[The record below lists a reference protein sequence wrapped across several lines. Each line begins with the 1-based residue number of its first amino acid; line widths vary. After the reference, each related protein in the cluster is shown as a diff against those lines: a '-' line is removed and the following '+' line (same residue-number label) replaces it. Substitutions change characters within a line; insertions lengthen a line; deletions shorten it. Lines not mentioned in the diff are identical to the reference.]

1 MALKGDFKMFEKIRD
16 ILASQLDVDK
26 ETITPDTDIAEDLS
40 ADSLDIVEFITSLE
54 SEFGIMIP
62 QDSVQDV
69 RTVGQ
74 VVEVVEKMVK

>member
-1 MALKGDFKMFEKIRD
+1 MFEKIRD

-74 VVEVVEKMVK
+74 VVEVVEKMVG